1 MALAPALALAATV
14 RAEVLNGVLVRAGG
28 AYDARRARRW
38 AAGVHKARG
47 MRAE

>member
-1 MALAPALALAATV
+1 VALALALALAAV
-14 RAEVLNGVLVRAGG
+14 RAEVLNVALVRHGG
-28 AYDARRARRW
+28 AYDARRARRC